1 MPDFKTS
8 CTLIMTQISVSF
20 TGDFRLDL
28 MLVSAIVWVM
38 IRTKRVN
45 SPRPETLPP
54 NLSIS
59 ARKKDY
65 GESRRGPRKWF
76 RNDKASAQHWPS
88 LFT

>member
-38 IRTKRVN
+38 IRTKRQHVRAN
-45 SPRPETLPP
+45 FLKGSTLMHFKRFLNNRLLDQIREDNGQIAWRPL
-54 NLSIS
+54 
-59 ARKKDY
+59 
-65 GESRRGPRKWF
+65 
-76 RNDKASAQHWPS
+76 
-88 LFT
+88 

>member
-38 IRTKRVN
+38 IRTKRQHVSAN
-45 SPRPETLPP
+45 FLKGSSPH
-54 NLSIS
+54 
-59 ARKKDY
+59 A
-65 GESRRGPRKWF
+65 F
-76 RNDKASAQHWPS
+76 
-88 LFT
+88 